1 MQSNYTLRVKGEK
14 TQVEI
19 LGVNYEIKEL
29 DIIDENP
36 NVLGQIVYQKQ
47 EIQIKKSLLKDM
59 KNSTIIHEIVHGILF
74 HSGKQELNEKEDLVE
89 SLSSSI
95 YQVLKSNKKL
105 ITSLF

>member
-1 MQSNYTLRVKGEK
+1 M
-14 TQVEI
+14 QVEI

-89 SLSSSI
+89 SISSSI
-95 YQVLKSNKKL
+95 YQVIKSNKKL

>member
-1 MQSNYTLRVKGEK
+1 M
-14 TQVEI
+14 QVEI

-36 NVLGQIVYQKQ
+36 KVLGQIVYQKQ

-105 ITSLF
+105 INSIF

>member
-1 MQSNYTLRVKGEK
+1 M
-14 TQVEI
+14 QVEI
-19 LGVNYEIKEL
+19 LGVNYEIKEA

-36 NVLGQIVYQKQ
+36 NILGQIVYQKQ

-89 SLSSSI
+89 SISSSI

-105 ITSLF
+105 INSIF

>member
-1 MQSNYTLRVKGEK
+1 M
-14 TQVEI
+14 QVEI

-105 ITSLF
+105 INSIF

>member
-1 MQSNYTLRVKGEK
+1 MQI
-14 TQVEI
+14 EI

-29 DIIDENP
+29 EIIDENP

-105 ITSLF
+105 INSIF

>member
-1 MQSNYTLRVKGEK
+1 M
-14 TQVEI
+14 QVEI

-47 EIQIKKSLLKDM
+47 EIQIKKPLLKDM

-89 SLSSSI
+89 SISSSI

-105 ITSLF
+105 INSIF

>member
-1 MQSNYTLRVKGEK
+1 M
-14 TQVEI
+14 QVEI

-36 NVLGQIVYQKQ
+36 DVLGQIIYQKQ
-47 EIQIKKSLLKDM
+47 QIEIKKSLKKDM
-59 KNSTIIHEIVHGILF
+59 KNTTIIHEMIHGILF

-105 ITSLF
+105 ITSIF

>member
-1 MQSNYTLRVKGEK
+1 M
-14 TQVEI
+14 QVEI

-47 EIQIKKSLLKDM
+47 EIQIKKPLLKDM

-105 ITSLF
+105 INSIF

>member
-1 MQSNYTLRVKGEK
+1 M
-14 TQVEI
+14 QVEI

-95 YQVLKSNKKL
+95 YQVIKSNKKL

>member
-1 MQSNYTLRVKGEK
+1 M
-14 TQVEI
+14 QVEI
-19 LGVNYEIKEL
+19 LGVDYEIKEL

-89 SLSSSI
+89 SVSSSI

-105 ITSLF
+105 INSIF

>member
-1 MQSNYTLRVKGEK
+1 M
-14 TQVEI
+14 QVEI
-19 LGVNYEIKEL
+19 LGVDYEIKEL
-29 DIIDENP
+29 DIVDENP

-89 SLSSSI
+89 SISSSI

-105 ITSLF
+105 INSIF

>member
-1 MQSNYTLRVKGEK
+1 M
-14 TQVEI
+14 QVEI
-19 LGVNYEIKEL
+19 LGVNYEIKEV

-36 NVLGQIVYQKQ
+36 NILGQIVYQKQ

>member
-1 MQSNYTLRVKGEK
+1 M
-14 TQVEI
+14 QVEI
-19 LGVNYEIKEL
+19 LGVDHEIKEL

>member
-1 MQSNYTLRVKGEK
+1 M
-14 TQVEI
+14 QVEI

-29 DIIDENP
+29 EIIDENP

-89 SLSSSI
+89 SL
-95 YQVLKSNKKL
+95 
-105 ITSLF
+105 

>member
-1 MQSNYTLRVKGEK
+1 M
-14 TQVEI
+14 QVEI

-89 SLSSSI
+89 SLASSI

-105 ITSLF
+105 INSIF

>member
-1 MQSNYTLRVKGEK
+1 MK
-14 TQVEI
+14 VEI

-95 YQVLKSNKKL
+95 YQALKSNKKL

>member
-1 MQSNYTLRVKGEK
+1 M
-14 TQVEI
+14 QVEI

-29 DIIDENP
+29 EIIDENP

-89 SLSSSI
+89 SISSSI
-95 YQVLKSNKKL
+95 YQVIKSNKKL

>member
-1 MQSNYTLRVKGEK
+1 M
-14 TQVEI
+14 QVEI

-29 DIIDENP
+29 EIIDENP

-95 YQVLKSNKKL
+95 YQVIKSNKKL
-105 ITSLF
+105 INSIF

>member
-1 MQSNYTLRVKGEK
+1 M
-14 TQVEI
+14 QVEI

-29 DIIDENP
+29 EIIDENP

-89 SLSSSI
+89 SVSSSI

-105 ITSLF
+105 INSIF

>member
-1 MQSNYTLRVKGEK
+1 M
-14 TQVEI
+14 QVEI

-47 EIQIKKSLLKDM
+47 EIQIKKPLLKDM

>member
-1 MQSNYTLRVKGEK
+1 M
-14 TQVEI
+14 QVEI

-29 DIIDENP
+29 EIIDENP

-89 SLSSSI
+89 SISSSI
-95 YQVLKSNKKL
+95 YQVIKSNKKL
-105 ITSLF
+105 ITSIF

>member
-1 MQSNYTLRVKGEK
+1 M
-14 TQVEI
+14 QVEI

-29 DIIDENP
+29 DIVDENP
-36 NVLGQIVYQKQ
+36 NVLGQIIYQKQ

-89 SLSSSI
+89 SISSSI

-105 ITSLF
+105 INSIF

>member
-1 MQSNYTLRVKGEK
+1 M
-14 TQVEI
+14 QVEI
-19 LGVNYEIKEL
+19 LGVDYEIKEL
-29 DIIDENP
+29 EIIDENP

>member
-1 MQSNYTLRVKGEK
+1 M
-14 TQVEI
+14 QVEI

-105 ITSLF
+105 INLIF

>member
-1 MQSNYTLRVKGEK
+1 M
-14 TQVEI
+14 QVEI

-89 SLSSSI
+89 SISSSI

-105 ITSLF
+105 INSIF

>member
-1 MQSNYTLRVKGEK
+1 M
-14 TQVEI
+14 QVEI

-29 DIIDENP
+29 EIIDENP

-47 EIQIKKSLLKDM
+47 EIQIKKPLLKDM

-105 ITSLF
+105 INSIF

>member
-1 MQSNYTLRVKGEK
+1 M
-14 TQVEI
+14 QVEI
-19 LGVNYEIKEL
+19 LGVNYEIKEV

-36 NVLGQIVYQKQ
+36 NILGQIVYQKQ

-89 SLSSSI
+89 SISSSI

-105 ITSLF
+105 INSIF

>member
-1 MQSNYTLRVKGEK
+1 M
-14 TQVEI
+14 QVEI

-47 EIQIKKSLLKDM
+47 EIQIKKPLLKDM

-105 ITSLF
+105 ITSIF

>member
-1 MQSNYTLRVKGEK
+1 M
-14 TQVEI
+14 QVEI

-29 DIIDENP
+29 DIVDENP

-74 HSGKQELNEKEDLVE
+74 HSGKQELNEKEDLIE

>member
-1 MQSNYTLRVKGEK
+1 M
-14 TQVEI
+14 QVEI

-89 SLSSSI
+89 SFSSSI

>member
-1 MQSNYTLRVKGEK
+1 M
-14 TQVEI
+14 QVEI